1 MDFPKI
7 DKGAKVTMINIGQ
20 NFIGLIS
27 TFMLF
32 RENINNTKK
41 FIQLYKQYEFG
52 LYSNS
57 QIKSLNHEIFDSKI
71 TDKLLLLFSPDRTHN
86 KLAFDC
92 VDLHD
97 GELMI
102 NSGVLNSGPKAKM
115 FFCGG
120 INSILPILQ
129 ITQKI
134 AL

>member
-1 MDFPKI
+1 MLIGEFQPKKWYFLAIEHDKPFLTRAQLSAVVNDKQIVNIPMDFPKI

-57 QIKSLNHEIFDSKI
+57 
-71 TDKLLLLFSPDRTHN
+71 
-86 KLAFDC
+86 
-92 VDLHD
+92 
-97 GELMI
+97 
-102 NSGVLNSGPKAKM
+102 
-115 FFCGG
+115 
-120 INSILPILQ
+120 
-129 ITQKI
+129 
-134 AL
+134 